1 MKNKLCYLA
10 VGESATV
17 VDNISK
23 GSIRR
28 RLIDIGFAQGTKVK
42 CLFKSPF
49 GDPTAYKI
57 RGAVIALRKEDSK
70 KIIITDSGGEI
81 SGIN

>member
-1 MKNKLCYLA
+1 MKNKLCHLA

-17 VDNISK
+17 INNISN
-23 GSIRR
+23 GSMRR
-28 RLIDIGFAQGTKVK
+28 RLMDIGFTEGTKVK

-57 RGAVIALRKEDSK
+57 RGAVIALRKDDSK
-70 KIIITDSGGEI
+70 KIIISDSGG
-81 SGIN
+81 GDALWD